1 MGNTHELPE
10 TTISFLQP
18 DPIPEKPK
26 REKSTFK
33 PIRINIKKVLAEQAR
48 LEARIEKRLKKQLK
62 TINGDISNGS
72 RTTSL

>member
-26 REKSTFK
+26 QSTFK